1 MQPNNEPNNE
11 QSQNGQPGEDRPPEK
26 KPRAQKKAGEPKQK
40 QKQKTKPKR
49 KYKRISAK
57 VKRERKIRVA
67 ASAKRREQFLELFR
81 IHGKTSVVS
90 NLMGISRHCVNQWCV
105 RVKGFREELEAANEE
120 YCDRLEEEARRRG
133 VDGVESAI
141 YHQGVVVGK
150 ERLYSDRLLIK
161 LLEGARPGKYKS
173 SERRVK
179 HSGEIALEHS
189 GQIAVDVTIR
199 RMLDEVDKKYGPEF
213 EEFARHRLGMAI
225 PGLSGAGHD
234 GAAAIGSISG
244 PASRVGNGH
253 NGNGHHKGTNGSSN
267 GRNGHH

>member
-1 MQPNNEPNNE
+1 MQPNNEQP
-11 QSQNGQPGEDRPPEK
+11 QNGQPSDENPPEK
-26 KPRAQKKAGEPKQK
+26 KPRAQKKESQPKQK
-40 QKQKTKPKR
+40 REFKQKPKR

-161 LLEGARPGKYKS
+161 LLEGARPGKYSRK
-173 SERRVK
+173 ERVVN
-179 HSGEIALEHS
+179 HTGGYSIDVS
-189 GQIAVDVTIR
+189 GQVTVAVTIQQAVEA
-199 RMLDEVDKKYGPEF
+199 MEAKYGEDL
-213 EEFARHRLGMAI
+213 ETVARSRLGVML

-234 GAAAIGSISG
+234 GAAALGAVHG
-244 PASRVGNGH
+244 PAARGGNGS
-253 NGNGHHKGTNGSSN
+253 NGNGHHQGTNGSN
-267 GRNGHH
+267 GNGHH